1 MKKAL
6 AIVKKKFTTE
16 GFPLDREWALQRVL
30 RQVES
35 ATIYQYGNTVFVVDA
50 GGVVHLY
57 RDGGKVGL
65 LEATKLFMRDTAGR
79 SLRAPIKNK
88 RVMRLAEFFN
98 WKYVRELPGGFKLYE
113 VRK

>member
-6 AIVKKKFTTE
+6 AIIKKKFTTE
-16 GFPLDREWALQRVL
+16 GFPIDREWALQRVL
-30 RQVES
+30 QRIES
-35 ATIYQYGNTVFVVDA
+35 ATIYQYGNTIFIVDA
-50 GGVVHLY
+50 DGVVHLY
-57 RDGGKVGL
+57 RDGGKVSL
-65 LEATKLFMRDTAGR
+65 LEAAKLFMRDTAEQ

-98 WKYVRELPGGFKLYE
+98 WKCIRELPGGYKLYE